1 MAPRPPGTACAAREL
16 LLAGSAETITDA
28 GLISVLIGSP
38 SQEHATAL
46 LAEHPIPDGFWR
58 VSAEDLVALDGVGPA
73 AAARVLACLEMS
85 RRASAWRCGRRPTVS
100 TPEDVVELCSAQ
112 MRGLDREHFWS
123 LALNTKN
130 QLLKMVEVSVG
141 SLNASIVHPRELF
154 KEAVRLSAASIVV
167 VHNHPS
173 GDPTPSGAD
182 VQLTRRLAKAG
193 DVLGIELLDHVVIG
207 DGGEHAS
214 LRDLGLM

>member
-1 MAPRPPGTACAAREL
+1 MAPRVMSNEATPREIVLSGRSESLSDAAL
-16 LLAGSAETITDA
+16 L
-28 GLISVLIGSP
+28 SVLIGSA
-38 SQEHATAL
+38 SEDRARVL
-46 LAEHPIPDGFWR
+46 LERHPAPDGLWR
-58 VSAEDLVALDGVGPA
+58 VCAEDLVGVPGVGPA
-73 AAARVLACLEMS
+73 AASRLLACLEMS
-85 RRASAWRCGRRPTVS
+85 RRAAVWRTGPRTTVS
-100 TPEDVVELCSAQ
+100 TPEDVVALCGPQ
-112 MRGLDREHFWS
+112 MRGADREHFWA

-130 QLLKMVEVSVG
+130 HVLRVVEISVG
-141 SLNASIVHPRELF
+141 SLNASIVHPRELY

-182 VQLTRRLAKAG
+182 IQLTRRLVKAG

-214 LRDLGLM
+214 LRELGLM